1 MIDRVV
7 FNGSAF
13 HCSVPS
19 TWGYSVDMA
28 VGVLDPA
35 NSLLAD
41 YCAGRQVVLF
51 SSPVVDAL
59 YGAALRRYCEARLAP
74 GSWRCVVLPTGE
86 HNKTMRSAE
95 LVCEHAKA
103 AGIDRN
109 GVLVAVGGGI
119 LCDIVG
125 FAASMY
131 KRGIRYIKVNTTL
144 VGQIDVGVGIK
155 TGVNHLASKNM
166 LGSYYP
172 AYASINDPA
181 FLRTLPARQISCGL
195 AEIVKMAVI
204 LSEELFSLLEVHV
217 ASIQRRRFAPGSA
230 LEDGH
235 DRRVL
240 ELAIQLMMDE
250 LSPNLREHELAR
262 LVDFGHSFSPAIE
275 IDSDHTL
282 QHGEAVAI
290 DMALSGC
297 IAVRM
302 GMLREEQCRRILALL
317 RACELPLYDAESCRP
332 ALMQAALED
341 MHLHRGGQIN
351 LVVPTGI
358 GRASFISHL
367 STLPA
372 GLLEQACED
381 LRRHVEPASAQAP
394 QAAQAT
400 AQRGAEAGA
409 VHEAG

>member
-1 MIDRVV
+1 MTSGVV

-13 HCSVPS
+13 HCSIPS
-19 TWGYSVDMA
+19 AWRYSVDMSSS
-28 VGVLDPA
+28 VLDPD

-41 YCAGRQVVLF
+41 YCAGRQAVLF
-51 SSPVVDAL
+51 ASPMIDAL
-59 YGAALRRYCEARLAP
+59 YGAALRRYCEAMLAP
-74 GSWRCVVLPTGE
+74 GSWRYFVLKTGE

-103 AGIDRN
+103 AGMDRN

-144 VGQIDVGVGIK
+144 VGQIDVGVGVK

-172 AYASINDPA
+172 AYASINDQG

-195 AEIVKMAVI
+195 AEIIKMAVI
-204 LSEELFSLLEVHV
+204 LSEELFELLETH
-217 ASIQRRRFAPGSA
+217 AGSMQRRRFGPGSA
-230 LEDGH
+230 LDAER

-240 ELAIQLMMDE
+240 QLAIQLMMDE
-250 LSPNLREHELAR
+250 LSPNLQETELAR

-275 IDSDHTL
+275 IDSGHVL

-290 DMALSGC
+290 DMALSAC

-302 GMLREEQCRRILALL
+302 GMLEEGQCRRILALL
-317 RACELPLYDAESCRP
+317 RACGLPLYDAACCRP
-332 ALMQAALED
+332 ALMQAALDD
-341 MHLHRGGQIN
+341 MHLHRGGRIN

-358 GRASFISHL
+358 GSASFIHHL
-367 STLPA
+367 ASLPD

-381 LRRHVEPASAQAP
+381 LRHHAAPAGAMHDAEP
-394 QAAQAT
+394 
-400 AQRGAEAGA
+400 GA
-409 VHEAG
+409 VHGAG